1 MICPANDNPASCEIR
16 SVIHFLPAKNM
27 IVAEFHHKL
36 CAVYGQ
42 NVLSEGTVR
51 QLCRM

>member
-1 MICPANDNPASCEIR
+1 MMCSAVDNPASCEIHV
-16 SVIHFLPAKNM
+16 VIRFIHVRNM
-27 IVAEFHHKL
+27 SVAEIHREL

-51 QLCRM
+51 Q